1 MSDPEGPMQ
10 RAQRLMRP
18 ELPKRFYKSAEAAK
32 QEGGFGVLLDGR
44 AVRTPAKSHVIVPD
58 EKLALALAE
67 EWNRQEEV
75 IDPEQMPLTR
85 LVNSAIDGV
94 AKEAG
99 AVRAEI
105 VKYAASDLL
114 CYRAGG
120 PERLVE
126 RQRESWDPVLDW
138 LDQRFGAR
146 FKLSEGIVFVEQPA
160 DALSAVAKAL
170 EGIDI
175 FRLSAASVV
184 TTLTGS
190 AFLALALLENRLS
203 VDEAWAAAHVDEDW
217 NVELW
222 GEDEEAAERRVRRFA
237 EMDAAARVIALL
249 RR

>member
-1 MSDPEGPMQ
+1 MSETEGPMQ

-32 QEGGFGVLLDGR
+32 QEGGYGVLLDGR
-44 AVRTPAKSHVIVPD
+44 SVRTPARNIVSVPG

-67 EWNRQEEV
+67 EWNAQIDV
-75 IDPEQMPLTR
+75 IDPAKMPLTR

-94 AKEAG
+94 AREAD

-114 CYRAGG
+114 CYRAEA

-126 RQRESWDPVLDW
+126 NQRAKWDPVLDW
-138 LDQRFGAR
+138 AHETLGAR
-146 FKLSEGIVFVEQPA
+146 FVLAEGIVFVEQPA
-160 DALSAVAKAL
+160 SSLEAISAVL
-170 EGIDI
+170 ERLDI
-175 FRLSAASVV
+175 FRLAAASVV

-190 AFLALALLENRLS
+190 ALLTVALIEKRLT

-217 NVELW
+217 NAELW
-222 GEDEEAAERRVRRFA
+222 GEDDEAAERRAGRFA
-237 EMDAAARVIALL
+237 EMQAAARVIDLL